1 MNVLPAVG
9 ELDPAGPLLQVR
21 DAGRLALPIDC
32 ATPLA
37 SVHAVG
43 VRPEHWM
50 LTPGEGTDGLHA
62 SVDAVERLDDATLV
76 HCRLRGRD
84 ACTITVKTLWP
95 GSDALPRGTRVRLE
109 VRPRDLMLFDA
120 QGRALAA

>member
-21 DAGRLALPIDC
+21 GAGRLALPIDC
-32 ATPLA
+32 AAPLA

-62 SVDAVERLDDATLV
+62 SVAGVERLGDATLV
-76 HCRLRGRD
+76 HCRLRGQQ
-84 ACTITVKTLWP
+84 AGTITVKTVWP
-95 GSDALPRGTRVRLE
+95 GSEALPRGMRVRLE
-109 VRPRDLMLFDA
+109 GRPRDLVLFDA